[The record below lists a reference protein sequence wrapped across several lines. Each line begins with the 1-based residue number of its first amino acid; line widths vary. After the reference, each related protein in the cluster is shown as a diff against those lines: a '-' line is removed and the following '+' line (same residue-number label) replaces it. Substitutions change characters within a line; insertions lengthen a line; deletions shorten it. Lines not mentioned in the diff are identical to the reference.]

1 MARRLHRNR
10 MDCLEYWGTGV
21 DESVDGE
28 YSEFVLWAPTYK
40 LMNRRILRSIL
51 VRQEL
56 YRIYPSRPEPG
67 PACSMTI
74 IIIFVVYVYLL
85 LGSDAVL

>member
-1 MARRLHRNR
+1 
-10 MDCLEYWGTGV
+10 MDCVEYWGIGV
-21 DESVDGE
+21 DESMDGE
-28 YSEFVLWAPTYK
+28 YSEFVLWAPTYEFV
-40 LMNRRILRSIL
+40 NRRILRSIL
-51 VRQEL
+51 VCQEH

-85 LGSDAVL
+85 LGFDAVL